1 MKHKMITDPAW
12 KELLSVLP
20 DINLTTGPW
29 CAGGSARK
37 LWQGTNWR
45 SGDVDVFFAN
55 HMQFEKFNQELM
67 NSLTPKKRGM
77 MGIMLVEAHKK
88 VWVDDST
95 HVLPNLKYQAH
106 VHMETQNAITY
117 HISHEDQDDPIKLQL
132 VKPQYGQTLTE
143 LFDSFD
149 FTVSCFAADAHTVV
163 GTSHACAHV
172 INKQLHLKNMRKPEN
187 LPLRVLK
194 HLTYGFKADASL
206 LSQVSKQIRS
216 GDVAWTPEY

>member
-1 MKHKMITDPAW
+1 MKHKMISDPAW

-20 DINLTTGPW
+20 DINLVTGPW
-29 CAGGSARK
+29 CAGGAARK

-55 HMQFEKFNQELM
+55 QDQFQKFNQVLKDSLM
-67 NSLTPKKRGM
+67 PKKRSFIDSM
-77 MGIMLVEAHKK
+77 AVFVSKK
-88 VWVDDST
+88 MWACDHT

-106 VHMETQNAITY
+106 MHMETQNAITY
-117 HISHEDQDDPIKLQL
+117 HISQEDQPEPIKLQL
-132 VKPQYGQTLTE
+132 VKPAHGQNLTE

-149 FTVSCFAADAHTVV
+149 FTVSCFAADGHTVV
-163 GTSHACAHV
+163 GTSDACAHV
-172 INKQLHLKNMRKPEN
+172 ITKQLHLKNLRKPEN

-194 HLTYGFKADASL
+194 HLTYGFQADTQL
-206 LSQVSKQIRS
+206 LKKVAQQIKS